1 MFQAPP
7 AGSWERDRVRTDGWK
22 DSVQPFLLKPGR
34 VAWLQDS
41 PGGMQEEEE
50 DGRQDEVIAAHRP
63 APPEHHDPGHG
74 WRLCGGSAGLA
85 LTSCKTADD
94 PVAGWATTAPRA
106 TAPGQV
112 CLAAQA
118 SLPAPTAPEASRLPE
133 MLAQAWAGPTSTL
146 LLPRI
151 HIRDLGGETLAS
163 ASPLRLLPPL
173 RLALAPW
180 DWLCLGLPQQ

>member
-22 DSVQPFLLKPGR
+22 DSVQPFLLKPGQ

-94 PVAGWATTAPRA
+94 PVAAWATTAPRA

-112 CLAAQA
+112 CPAAQA
-118 SLPAPTAPEASRLPE
+118 SLPAPTAQRLPGYRKCWPKPGQDPPPPYYFPE
-133 MLAQAWAGPTSTL
+133 ST
-146 LLPRI
+146 
-151 HIRDLGGETLAS
+151 
-163 ASPLRLLPPL
+163 
-173 RLALAPW
+173 
-180 DWLCLGLPQQ
+180 